1 MSYQVLARK
10 WRPRSFADMVGQA
23 HVVRALSNALDQ
35 DRLHHAYLFTG
46 TRGVGKTTLAR
57 ILAKAL
63 NCEAG
68 VGSTPCC
75 QCPSCREID
84 EGRFVDLL
92 EVDAAS
98 RTRVDQTRDLL
109 DNVPFAPVK
118 GRFKVYL
125 IDEVHMFSTSS
136 FNALLKTLEEP
147 PPHVKFLLATT
158 DPQKVPV
165 TVLSRCLQFNLKR
178 LVPEEIATQLAHIL
192 TVEAVPFEA
201 PALALL
207 ARAADGSMRDGLSL
221 LDQAIAF
228 GGGRVG
234 AEDIR
239 AMLGTVGRDMSLR
252 LLQALAA
259 RDGAAL
265 LAEVARIHEL
275 APDFGGVLQEVLALL
290 HRLALFQQVPAT
302 LAVDD
307 PEREALMALGRNLSP
322 EDVQLYYQIALLGQ
336 ADLPLAPDP
345 RTGME
350 MVLLRMLAFR
360 PGEVVQPPAPPRGAG
375 SGVGAGS
382 VPRVGAGSGLGAE
395 AAGAGSALHGA
406 ASQAPRL
413 PGVAERMVSSGPSA
427 SGAPGPVGPATA
439 PAPTSGSYH
448 PASAALAAAK
458 LATAAAAKP
467 GRSHQTQSQ
476 PQSQPQPQ
484 PAAPATKGARTG
496 SDVPPHP
503 PVFPSTPVTQGNVPV
518 PEQAPMTLV
527 SERSASIDAVHDRG
541 QAPVALVSDRPEPI
555 EAVSEGVR
563 APMATG
569 GPPSLAN
576 REDWHALVARLE
588 LGGVASE
595 LAHNCELV
603 AWDGQ
608 CLRLTLDQASQRLR
622 VATTEQRLRAALA
635 VVLGADL
642 RLEIQVAHPEGE
654 TPSQRRTRE
663 AGERQRAAEEAL
675 AADPVTQ
682 ALGNQF
688 GARLIPGS
696 VRPMT

>member
-10 WRPRSFADMVGQA
+10 WRPRSFGDMVGQA
-23 HVVRALSNALDQ
+23 HVVRALGNALDQ

-63 NCEAG
+63 NCDGG
-68 VGSTPCC
+68 VSSNPCC

-98 RTRVDQTRDLL
+98 RTRVDQTRELL

-192 TVEAVPFEA
+192 TVEGVPFEE

-234 AEDIR
+234 TEDIR
-239 AMLGTVGRDMSLR
+239 AMLGTVGRDMSLN
-252 LLQALAA
+252 LLQALARMDA
-259 RDGAAL
+259 AAL
-265 LAEVARIHEL
+265 LQEVGRIHEL
-275 APDFGGVLQEVLALL
+275 TPDFGGLLQELLGFL
-290 HRLALFQQVPAT
+290 HRIALFQQVPAT
-302 LAVDD
+302 LARDD
-307 PEREALMALGRNLSP
+307 PEREILEALARELTP
-322 EDVQLYYQIALLGQ
+322 EDVQLYYQIALMGQ

-360 PGEVVQPPAPPRGAG
+360 PLEVAGQAVAPVVPPPSRDPGLAPGPGLAAPPPTFISTTTSGQVQPP
-375 SGVGAGS
+375 
-382 VPRVGAGSGLGAE
+382 
-395 AAGAGSALHGA
+395 
-406 ASQAPRL
+406 
-413 PGVAERMVSSGPSA
+413 SSGRA
-427 SGAPGPVGPATA
+427 
-439 PAPTSGSYH
+439 H

-458 LATAAAAKP
+458 RATAEAKPGQSAARTGQLTATPAHQPPAKSRVSPPLEDRYGTQVHPIPSAEGGGESHADLHDTLTDAPAPLPAAAKATIVVAPAP
-467 GRSHQTQSQ
+467 GAVATS
-476 PQSQPQPQ
+476 
-484 PAAPATKGARTG
+484 PAAPTPP
-496 SDVPPHP
+496 VPPL
-503 PVFPSTPVTQGNVPV
+503 TN
-518 PEQAPMTLV
+518 A
-527 SERSASIDAVHDRG
+527 
-541 QAPVALVSDRPEPI
+541 
-555 EAVSEGVR
+555 
-563 APMATG
+563 
-569 GPPSLAN
+569 
-576 REDWHALVARLE
+576 EDWHGLVARLD

-603 AWDGQ
+603 SWDGQ
-608 CLRLTLDQASQRLR
+608 CLRLTLDRGSERLR
-622 VATTEQRLRAALA
+622 VAATEERLRAALA
-635 VVLGADL
+635 RLLGDDC
-642 RLEIQVAHPEGE
+642 RLDIQVARPEGE
-654 TPSQRRTRE
+654 TPSRRRARE
-663 AGERQRAAEEAL
+663 GRERQRAAEEAL
-675 AADPVTQ
+675 AADLVTQ
-682 ALGNQF
+682 ALTTTF
-688 GARLIPGS
+688 GARLIPGT
-696 VRPMT
+696 VRPTG